1 MMSNKIRVSILDDH
15 QSIIDGYIDR
25 LSADPNIVVTAAM
38 SYADEL
44 EPALAAHPTD
54 VLLLDI
60 SVPTAPD
67 NPNPYPIL
75 YIIPK
80 LLDRYA
86 GLSILVITMFTERQL
101 IRSVMDAGASGYVL
115 KDDQTII
122 RNLAQTVLSIANGET
137 VFSSQAHQLLSRRD
151 LAKDRNHLTQRQL
164 EAISLCAA
172 FPDWTTA
179 DLANKMSVANSTIRS
194 LLSNAYLHLGVHS
207 RLGAITKARELG
219 LITPFSPTST
229 SYQ

>member
-1 MMSNKIRVSILDDH
+1 MSNKIRVSILDDH

-86 GLSILVITMFTERQL
+86 GLSILVITMFNERQL

-219 LITPFSPTST
+219 LITPFSPAPTA
-229 SYQ
+229 YQ

>member
-1 MMSNKIRVSILDDH
+1 MSNKIRVSILDDH

-86 GLSILVITMFTERQL
+86 GLSILVITMFNERQL

-219 LITPFSPTST
+219 LITPLSPAPTA
-229 SYQ
+229 YQ

>member
-1 MMSNKIRVSILDDH
+1 MSNKIRVSILDDH

-219 LITPFSPTST
+219 LITPLSPAPTA
-229 SYQ
+229 YQ